1 MKSLARY
8 AVANA
13 VTRTMLSELLTREH
27 FESIIRTGSL
37 EEAWL
42 ALGRT
47 AYGDYVPEDVKADE
61 LAIEKALREV
71 TAHRFRRAAR
81 HLAGRPAEVGKI
93 LLSRW
98 ELDNLEFALRLW
110 HGRDSSLDQYI
121 TYPSFVHDIPLYQ
134 ITASESIDEVA
145 LALRHTPYFDPVAA
159 STRTYKAR
167 RSIFYVEVA
176 LETDYYAR
184 LMEAI
189 RALGGK
195 DASDA
200 ERLIAS
206 EIDVLNLSWLARLVQ
221 YYDVREAE
229 VREFMI
235 PGPSPISRRLAAPGE
250 TGEAITE
257 ITSELLSGRS
267 PAGPAAESAG
277 RTAAGAGSGAEG
289 RAAMSLE
296 RLSLLERLVSEMGV
310 DAAHGLL
317 AGYPFRM
324 TGTISFY
331 NLSRVELRNLVTVF
345 VGKARGM
352 TDSGISQRLSGLR

>member
-13 VTRTMLSELLTREH
+13 VTRTMLSELLTRDD
-27 FESIIRTGSL
+27 FEYMVRTGSL

-47 AYGDYVPEDVKADE
+47 AYGDYVPEDMKADE

-71 TAHRFRRAAR
+71 TAHRFRRATR
-81 HLAGRPAEVGKI
+81 HLAGKPAEVGAI

-98 ELDNLEFALRLW
+98 EVDNLEFALRLW
-110 HGRDSSLDQYI
+110 HGKDNSLDRYI

-134 ITASESIDEVA
+134 ITGSESIDEVA
-145 LALRHTPYFDPVAA
+145 LALRHTPYFEPVAA
-159 STRTYKAR
+159 SARTYKVR
-167 RSIFYVEVA
+167 RSIFYVEAA

-184 LMEAI
+184 LMKAI
-189 RALGGK
+189 EALGGR
-195 DASDA
+195 DTADA

-229 VREFMI
+229 VHEFMI
-235 PGPSPISRRLAAPGE
+235 PGPSPISRRLAAPGG
-250 TGEAITE
+250 TGEAISD
-257 ITSELLSGRS
+257 ITSELLADR
-267 PAGPAAESAG
+267 PAA
-277 RTAAGAGSGAEG
+277 RPAAGAAGRAGTGGASGAEV
-289 RAAMSLE
+289 RAALSLE
-296 RLSLLERLVSEMGV
+296 RLSLLEHMVSEIGV

-331 NLSRVELRNLVTVF
+331 ILSRVELRNLVTVF

-352 TDSGISQRLSGLR
+352 TDSAVSERLYGLR